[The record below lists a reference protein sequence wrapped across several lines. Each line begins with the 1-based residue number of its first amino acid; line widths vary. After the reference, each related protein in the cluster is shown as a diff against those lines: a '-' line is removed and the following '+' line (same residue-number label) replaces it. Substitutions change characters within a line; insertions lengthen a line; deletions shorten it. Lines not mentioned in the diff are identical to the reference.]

1 MRQLI
6 LGTSPLSQTK
16 HILYSEVIKV
26 RGNEAQDL
34 EF

>member
-6 LGTSPLSQTK
+6 LGTSLSQTK
-16 HILYSEVIKV
+16 HVLYSEIIKV